1 MPDMNQPGP
10 LLSAFD
16 YELPQELIAQT
27 PVRPRDHSRLLV
39 VDRKTENIHHKHFYD
54 LPSLLRPTDVLVLN
68 NSKTLPARTFGKK
81 LTGGE
86 IEVLFIK
93 KLDQYLEKK
102 MEVWEVLT
110 RPGIKKRQVI
120 MFDNTAMQLTCM
132 EDLGYTRKVEV
143 SGFEDSVIEV
153 LHRIGHLPT
162 PRYIHEHLKQNSDYQ
177 TIYAKAEGSAAT
189 PTAGLHFTQSLL
201 NALSNKGIQTIEVT
215 LHVGLGTFLP
225 VKTQNIAE
233 HEMHK
238 EWFTLSSEVAKKLNA
253 WKLEGRRIIAV
264 GTTSTRVL
272 ESCAVWNEKHQTY
285 LLEPRTGETQ
295 AFFYPPYAF
304 KFVDALITNF
314 HLPKSTL
321 LMLISAFCSQN
332 MPFTTFTESLA
343 GKAYA
348 EAIKQNYRFFSFG
361 DAMVI
366 V

>member
-1 MPDMNQPGP
+1 MPDMNQPGL

-16 YELPQELIAQT
+16 YELPQKLIAQT
-27 PVRPRDHSRLLV
+27 PAVPRDHSRLLV
-39 VDRKTENIHHKHFYD
+39 VNRITANIHHKHFFD
-54 LPSLLRPTDVLVLN
+54 LPSILQPIDVLVVN

-81 LTGGE
+81 STGGE
-86 IEVLFIK
+86 LEVLFIK
-93 KLDQYLEKK
+93 KLEQYPQKK
-102 MEVWEVLT
+102 IEVWEVLT
-110 RPGIKKRQVI
+110 RPGIKKEQVVS
-120 MFDNTAMQLTCM
+120 FDNTTMKLLCV
-132 EDLGYTRKVEV
+132 ENLGYTRKVEV
-143 SGFEDSVIEV
+143 SGFEGSVIEV
-153 LHRIGHLPT
+153 LHHIGHLPT
-162 PRYIHEHLKQNSDYQ
+162 PHYIHEHLKRNSDYQ
-177 TIYAKAEGSAAT
+177 TVYAKPEGSAAT

-201 NALSNKGIQTIEVT
+201 HELDNKGIQTIKVT

-238 EWFTLSSEVAKKLNA
+238 EWFTLTEDVAEQLNA

-285 LLEPRTGETQ
+285 LLRPQTGETQ
-295 AFFYPPYAF
+295 AFFYPPYTF
-304 KFVDALITNF
+304 TFVDALITNF

-332 MPFTTFTESLA
+332 MPFTTFTKSLA

-348 EAIKQNYRFFSFG
+348 EAIKENYRFFSFG
-361 DAMVI
+361 DAMLI
-366 V
+366 E